1 MAGQSR
7 DLLALLSPPLCGMR
21 CRLASVPP
29 EIRKTMLL
37 FIFLKEKKFPV
48 CFSFILFKIGK
59 KHLLCSH
66 VSGGKKVSHGC
77 TSLEIICLKVICK
90 HLRKA
95 LLEQQFQLKISLK
108 PYLCF
113 AVVPEKKEEKATKA
127 AEQGKKK
134 IKHVGIIALKRQW
147 HRNKKLRQLDD
158 SNL

>member
-1 MAGQSR
+1 MQTENHTHMGSSHMAGQSR

-66 VSGGKKVSHGC
+66 VSGEKRFLMVA
-77 TSLEIICLKVICK
+77 
-90 HLRKA
+90 HL
-95 LLEQQFQLKISLK
+95 
-108 PYLCF
+108 
-113 AVVPEKKEEKATKA
+113 
-127 AEQGKKK
+127 
-134 IKHVGIIALKRQW
+134 
-147 HRNKKLRQLDD
+147 
-158 SNL
+158 